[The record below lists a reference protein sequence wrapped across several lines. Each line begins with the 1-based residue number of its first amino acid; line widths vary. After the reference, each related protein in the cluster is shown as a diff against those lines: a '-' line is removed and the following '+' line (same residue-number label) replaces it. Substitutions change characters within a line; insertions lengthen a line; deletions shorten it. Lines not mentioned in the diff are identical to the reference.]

1 MTLDSLDDWALRSC
15 SPYLVGG
22 HAQMGLGG
30 SNVVIKGIVNSDR
43 SVPAG
48 PAFHSVLEVER
59 GQHDPA
65 VHLNFEAEAE
75 HAASIE
81 GIWTGEIYGPYGWES
96 TGSYVL
102 ERGRVLGG
110 NNRHHSAGHYSV
122 LGESYRA
129 EIVVRYHGQPRTI
142 FGEKREQFEIAVIGT
157 LKNGVIEA
165 QIERKDR
172 PQFSV
177 QYRMTKRMELPSGNR

>member
-1 MTLDSLDDWALRSC
+1 MINA
-15 SPYLVGG
+15 
-22 HAQMGLGG
+22 
-30 SNVVIKGIVNSDR
+30 IVKSDQ
-43 SVPAG
+43 SVRAG
-48 PAFHSVLEVER
+48 PALQSVLEVER
-59 GQHDPA
+59 GQHDP
-65 VHLNFEAEAE
+65 VMPLNFQAEAA
-75 HAASIE
+75 HATSIE

-102 ERGRVLGG
+102 EKGRVLGG
-110 NNRHHSAGHYSV
+110 NNRHHSAGHYSM

-165 QIERKDR
+165 QIECKDS

-177 QYRMTKRMELPSGNR
+177 RYRMTKRMELSSGNR